1 MKSRLSVDIGGT
13 FTDVVLAQD
22 TLLTSVKVLT
32 THADP
37 VLGVMQGIDD
47 VLLRRDVAAQEIG
60 LVLHGTTLAT
70 NALIER
76 RGARTALLTTAGHR
90 DVLAMAFENRFEQYD
105 VNIDR
110 PDPLVPRH
118 WRIGVPERMAADGEV
133 LLALDETVLRGEIER
148 LLTDDVES
156 VAVGFLHSYRQS
168 AHERRVAEIITQYYP
183 QLSLSLSCEVC
194 PEIREYERLST
205 TVANAYVKP
214 LMAGYLHRLQDVLLQ
229 RGFDCQTLLM
239 TSGGGLTTVATAA
252 KFPIRL
258 VESGPAGG
266 AMLAANIATAHA
278 ARSVVS
284 FDMGGTTAKLCLIEE
299 GVPQH
304 SRAFEVDRSYRFK
317 KGSGLPVRI
326 PVVEMVEIGAGGG
339 SIASLDSLRRIHV
352 GPQSAGSEPGPSCYG
367 RGGELPT
374 VTDADL
380 LLGRLPADGFAGG
393 SMTLSL
399 SAAEQAL
406 DVHIAKPLSL
416 DVPAAAA
423 AVAEIVDENM
433 AAAARAHAAEWG
445 KQLQDAC
452 LIAFGGAAPLHA
464 ARLAAKLKIS
474 RVLIPAGAGVGS
486 AIGFLLAPVR
496 FELVRSAY
504 TLLAQL
510 EQDSIQVLFEQM
522 RAEASQVLLEA
533 GVSNGIQEQREG
545 YMRYVGQ
552 GYEIAVDVSD
562 LDLLHETQLRQ
573 RFELAYQKLYGRII
587 PQLAIEVLSWT
598 LSLSSEPIADGLMAD
613 ESNTRQ
619 DTTARHT
626 QWRSGDEVV
635 DVRVLPRQSLQ
646 LGILYDGPLLV
657 VEPQTTTVVPE
668 NARLSVLADGCLLLE
683 LAPELAA
690 QLGAGA

>member
-1 MKSRLSVDIGGT
+1 M
-13 FTDVVLAQD
+13 
-22 TLLTSVKVLT
+22 
-32 THADP
+32 
-37 VLGVMQGIDD
+37 
-47 VLLRRDVAAQEIG
+47 
-60 LVLHGTTLAT
+60 
-70 NALIER
+70 
-76 RGARTALLTTAGHR
+76 
-90 DVLAMAFENRFEQYD
+90 
-105 VNIDR
+105 
-110 PDPLVPRH
+110 PRH
-118 WRIGVPERMAADGEV
+118 WRIGIPERLAADGEI
-133 LLALDETVLRGEIER
+133 LLALDETVLRDELER
-148 LLTDDVES
+148 LLAEDVES
-156 VAVGFLHSYRQS
+156 VAVGFLHSYRQ
-168 AHERRVAEIITQYYP
+168 ALHERRVAEIVSQHYP

-214 LMAGYLHRLQDVLLQ
+214 LMAGYLHRLQEVLLQ

-278 ARSVVS
+278 ASSVVS
-284 FDMGGTTAKLCLIEE
+284 FDMGGTTAKLCLIEQ

-393 SMTLSL
+393 SVTLSIA
-399 SAAEQAL
+399 AAEQAL

-416 DVPAAAA
+416 DVPGAAA

-445 KQLQDAC
+445 KQVQDAC

-464 ARLAAKLKIS
+464 AQLAAKLKIS

-504 TLLAQL
+504 SLLANLDQS
-510 EQDSIQVLFEQM
+510 SIQVLFEQM
-522 RAEASQVLLEA
+522 RAEASEVLLDA
-533 GVSNGIQEQREG
+533 GVTTGIQEQREG

-562 LDLLHETQLRQ
+562 LDQLQETQLRQ
-573 RFELAYQKLYGRII
+573 RFEQAYQKLYGRII
-587 PQLAIEVLSWT
+587 PELAIEVLSWT
-598 LSLSSEPIADGLMAD
+598 LSLSSEPIADGLVAD
-613 ESNTRQ
+613 ESNQ
-619 DTTARHT
+619 PQSSAAQKI

-635 DVRVLPRQSLQ
+635 EVNVLSRHSLQ
-646 LGILYDGPLLV
+646 QGTLYDGPLLV
-657 VEPQTTTVVPE
+657 VESQTTTVVPDK
-668 NARLSVLADGCLLLE
+668 ARLSVLSDGCLLMELSPQRSPDLE
-683 LAPELAA
+683 V
-690 QLGAGA
+690 GA